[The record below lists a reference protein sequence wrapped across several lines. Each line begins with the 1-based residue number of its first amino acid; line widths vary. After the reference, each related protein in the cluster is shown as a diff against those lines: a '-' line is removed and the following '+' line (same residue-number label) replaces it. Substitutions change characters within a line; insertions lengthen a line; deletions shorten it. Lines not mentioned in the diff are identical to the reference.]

1 MSSRLFLPE
10 KPSHEGIQYDRSP
23 QWQAAAHAI
32 NVVLCRPRTREGP
45 KNCKRSG
52 KEWMPFAQGSAL
64 SWGATGTLSTAISVI
79 IIMVVCTFGST
90 GTYWRGT
97 TSGIITA
104 VVNKT
109 TSFVQSSAPSDLSTG
124 FSVYVA
130 RGQISR

>member
-10 KPSHEGIQYDRSP
+10 KPSHEGIQSDRSP
-23 QWQAAAHAI
+23 QWQVAAHAI

-45 KNCKRSG
+45 KSCTRSG
-52 KEWMPFAQGSAL
+52 KEWMPSAQDSGL
-64 SWGATGTLSTAISVI
+64 SWGAMDTLSTDSSVI
-79 IIMVVCTFGST
+79 IIMAVITFKST

-104 VVNKT
+104 VVNRT